1 MNRRFLYRLP
11 FFTFLFF
18 LENIVTAQTASVE
31 RVVSSLATPSSES
44 VSSKSTNKKSKV
56 AAATFEIATS
66 TKDES
71 ISVLR
76 YQKRLA
82 SSHNGCVIELMQS
95 ELPLRRTEPIFEQ
108 FGNVQYDKL
117 VSGIYSYCIVTE
129 FGSRQALADY
139 VEKVIR
145 PRAPQA
151 KIVEY
156 RNGERQ

>member
-1 MNRRFLYRLP
+1 MNCRILYRLP
-11 FFTFLFF
+11 LFTFLFF
-18 LENIVTAQTASVE
+18 LEDIVTAQTASVE
-31 RVVSSLATPSSES
+31 PSLVVPTPANSPSAPP
-44 VSSKSTNKKSKV
+44 KSTSKKSN
-56 AAATFEIATS
+56 AASATFEIATPA
-66 TKDES
+66 KDET

-82 SSHNGCVIELMQS
+82 SSHDGCVIELLQS
-95 ELPLRRTEPIFEQ
+95 ELPLRRTDPIFEQ

-117 VSGIYSYCIVTE
+117 VSGLYSYCIVTE

-151 KIVEY
+151 KIIEY
-156 RNGERQ
+156 RNGRRQ